1 MLCDRRKTKRM
12 RVQLEAGWEGDSGL
26 CGGQVS
32 DISLGGCFILTDGL
46 AKPKELIR
54 VEIEL
59 PSKRL
64 VTLWG
69 EVIEFIPEIGFSL
82 CFSGLKKEDES
93 SLNALIALTNNAA
106 SRKRIPKQPAET
118 LIVRF

>member
-1 MLCDRRKTKRM
+1 MLYDRRKTKRT
-12 RVQLEAGWEGDSGL
+12 RVQLEANWEGDAGL
-26 CGGQVS
+26 CCGQVS

-59 PSKRL
+59 PSKKM

-69 EVIEFIPEIGFSL
+69 KVIESIPEIGFSL
-82 CFSGLKKEDES
+82 CFSGLKKEDEI
-93 SLNALIALTNNAA
+93 SLAALIALTHK
-106 SRKRIPKQPAET
+106 STLRPRVPKQSAET
-118 LIVRF
+118 LVVRF